1 MRQAAK
7 RAAMLIALIAALGFG
22 MSGHAKTVTLK
33 IIETTDTHGA
43 LFPYDFIEANA
54 APTSLSQVFTY
65 VKQQRANSHQ
75 QVILLDNGD
84 ILQGQPTV
92 YFSNFERTD
101 REHLCASVMNFMRY
115 DAATVGNHDV
125 EPGHE
130 VYDQL
135 VKAFQFPWLAANALK
150 TGTNEPYFGA
160 YAVLERGGV
169 KIAVLGLTTPGVPNW
184 LPGNLWQGITYADMV
199 ESAAYWV
206 PLIQKTERPDILIG
220 LFHSGV
226 DFTYGGATADTP
238 MNENAAELVARRV
251 PGFDVVFTGHDHQS
265 AKKTI
270 TNQAGTPVLIL
281 GGSHSARTVAVANIT
296 LNGQKKTVTGELIDI
311 KRFAPDAE
319 FQARFAQAIEDV
331 KAYVNKPIGRFT
343 ATISTREA
351 MFGDSAFVD
360 LIHRAQLELTKADVS
375 FAAPLSFDAAIREG
389 EIFARDLFNLYKYEN
404 LLYTMRLTG
413 REIHDALE
421 YSYGQWFNQM
431 SGADDHLI
439 LFKQDGETATRSY
452 NYDSAA
458 GIVYTVDVSQPAGDR
473 VTIISM
479 ADGAPFD
486 ENKSYSV
493 AVNSYR
499 GNGGGGHLTVGAKI
513 PKAELEARI
522 LSSTTKDLRYLMMKW
537 IERQRTVTPEALGN
551 WTVIPA
557 EWWRQGKAKD
567 VRLLYH

>member
-1 MRQAAK
+1 M
-7 RAAMLIALIAALGFG
+7 
-22 MSGHAKTVTLK
+22 
-33 IIETTDTHGA
+33 
-43 LFPYDFIEANA
+43 
-54 APTSLSQVFTY
+54 
-65 VKQQRANSHQ
+65 
-75 QVILLDNGD
+75 
-84 ILQGQPTV
+84 
-92 YFSNFERTD
+92 
-101 REHLCASVMNFMRY
+101 
-115 DAATVGNHDV
+115 
-125 EPGHE
+125 
-130 VYDQL
+130 
-135 VKAFQFPWLAANALK
+135 
-150 TGTNEPYFGA
+150 
-160 YAVLERGGV
+160 
-169 KIAVLGLTTPGVPNW
+169 
-184 LPGNLWQGITYADMV
+184 
-199 ESAAYWV
+199 
-206 PLIQKTERPDILIG
+206 
-220 LFHSGV
+220 
-226 DFTYGGATADTP
+226 
-238 MNENAAELVARRV
+238 
-251 PGFDVVFTGHDHQS
+251 
-265 AKKTI
+265 
-270 TNQAGTPVLIL
+270 
-281 GGSHSARTVAVANIT
+281 
-296 LNGQKKTVTGELIDI
+296 
-311 KRFAPDAE
+311 
-319 FQARFAQAIEDV
+319 
-331 KAYVNKPIGRFT
+331 NKPIGRFT

>member
-1 MRQAAK
+1 MRQTAK

-65 VKQQRANSHQ
+65 VKQQRASPHQ

-92 YFSNFERTD
+92 YFSNFEQTD

-184 LPGNLWQGITYADMV
+184 LPGNLWQGIAYADMV
-199 ESAAYWV
+199 ESATYWV
-206 PLIQKTERPDILIG
+206 PLIQETERPDILIG

-251 PGFDVVFTGHDHQS
+251 QGFDVVFTGHDHRS

-270 TNQAGTPVLIL
+270 TNQAGKPVLIL

-439 LFKQDGETATRSY
+439 LFKKDGETATRSY

-458 GIVYTVDVSQPAGDR
+458 GIVYTVDVSQPAGGR
-473 VTIISM
+473 ITIISM

-513 PKAELEARI
+513 PKAELEKRI

-537 IERQRTVTPEALGN
+537 IERQRTVTPEAFGN

-567 VRLLYH
+567 VRILYH